1 MREVSDVRV
10 YYTFAYI
17 YIYVYR
23 KKEAEIHR
31 MTLGRKIKRGMESL
45 RELNDKEWVVEETES

>member
-17 YIYVYR
+17 YVYR

-31 MTLGRKIKRGMESL
+31 MTPGRKIKRGMESL
-45 RELNDKEWVVEETES
+45 RKLNDKEWVVEETES